1 MKEFLYAKD
10 NAEMAIFEP
19 SDRTV
24 LEVDIILKALSE
36 SVNTVH
42 PFIQKHDNSAM
53 YSDKSLYT
61 RYRNATCSGPEL
73 IEDGHF
79 MSYFQLQFPNFVS
92 IYIQFT
98 ASQMEMGL

>member
-24 LEVDIILKALSE
+24 LAVDTE

-53 YSDKSLYT
+53 YSDKSLCT